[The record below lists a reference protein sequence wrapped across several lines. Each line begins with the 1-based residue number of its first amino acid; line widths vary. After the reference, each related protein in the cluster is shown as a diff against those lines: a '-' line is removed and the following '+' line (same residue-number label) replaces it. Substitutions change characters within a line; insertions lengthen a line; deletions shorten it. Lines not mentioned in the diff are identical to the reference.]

1 MRLARL
7 FVVVLLAGT
16 ITTCSRLGPQVAA
29 TSSPDPPQCAKIFV
43 IAITSSEATPGVWD
57 CLSEGFHARLQGQ
70 GDNVFALVAPLWSH
84 YRYLGADHNIA
95 MFDLTVN
102 ARVEAA
108 VYNPPVSHVI
118 MAVYL
123 DSNGRV
129 DHAKAATPT

>member
-7 FVVVLLAGT
+7 FVVVLLAGA
-16 ITTCSRLGPQVAA
+16 ITTCSRSGSQVAA
-29 TSSPDPPQCAKIFV
+29 NSSPDPPQCANIFD

-70 GDNVFALVAPLWSH
+70 GDHVSALVAPLWSH
-84 YRYLGADHNIA
+84 YRCLGAAHIIA

-102 ARVEAA
+102 ASVEATLF
-108 VYNPPVSHVI
+108 NPPVSHVI

-123 DSNGRV
+123 DSDGRV